1 VGGSEG
7 GGVLCGKWL
16 RKTKSCPGIIA
27 CFVLLCEK
35 RNNWEQPPS
44 DTYLYTLIYLMR

>member
-1 VGGSEG
+1 MGGSEG

-16 RKTKSCPGIIA
+16 LKSKSYPGIIA

-35 RNNWEQPPS
+35 RNNWEQQPS
-44 DTYLYTLIYLMR
+44 DFYLDTLIYLMR